1 MKHLKAFNK
10 FAESL
15 QFDSSKITNLME
27 SLNVWHDIILAS
39 IGAEQVD
46 ILEELKLG
54 DMFKG
59 KTDIDYLSDSTEF
72 INSLGSIGLKKA
84 ATENTDDY
92 QTFVNKPCKFM
103 LIYQHNANELEDPK
117 YILFQVWNEGLK
129 DWDDSKL
136 YKINGNMDQFYD
148 KLSSKTIE
156 ILDGED
162 NYIYNTSNGSDW
174 ELQNAEKSSDIYKK
188 TFRKEDFQQLLNN
201 REVKLNII

>member
-1 MKHLKAFNK
+1 MKYLRSFKK
-10 FAESL
+10 FESTQVL
-15 QFDSSKITNLME
+15 QLME

-46 ILEELKLG
+46 IHEELKLG
-54 DMFKG
+54 DMFRN

-84 ATENTDDY
+84 ATENTEDY

-103 LIYQHNANELEDPK
+103 LIYDHNSNELEDPK
-117 YILFQVWNEGLK
+117 YILFQTWNEGLK
-129 DWDDSKL
+129 DWEESKL
-136 YKINGNMDQFYD
+136 YKIEGNMDAFYD

-174 ELQNAEKSSDIYKK
+174 ELQNSDKAGDVYKK
-188 TFRKEDFQQLLNN
+188 TFRKEDFQDLIND
-201 REVKLNII
+201 RDVKLNII